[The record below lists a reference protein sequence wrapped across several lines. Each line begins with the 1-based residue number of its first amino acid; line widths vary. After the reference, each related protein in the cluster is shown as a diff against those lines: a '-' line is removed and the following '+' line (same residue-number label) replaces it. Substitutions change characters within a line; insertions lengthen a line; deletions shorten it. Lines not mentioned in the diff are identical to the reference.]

1 MIELIMRSGLG
12 NQMFEYA
19 YTRKIQEKY
28 PDEQIVINTEYM
40 RRYDFRDY
48 SLHHCRLNNRVSVL
62 GDKEAAKEL
71 KRFYTAIPFAFGIDF
86 LGWRLLKKQAI
97 GEKKYIKRSK
107 RGMYY
112 AHRASE
118 SYRIVKSN
126 RKKKYVFGFFQNA
139 NAVEGIEEILR
150 DELEIVTPA
159 SKENEEKLREINSN
173 NAVCVHI
180 RRGDYLNEKWKA
192 LQVCD
197 FEYYNKA
204 IEEAKK
210 EIKDPVFYVFSTGHD
225 DIEWIKENYHF
236 DANIRYVNLD
246 NPDYEELRLM
256 KACKHFIISNS
267 TFSWWAA
274 FLSKST
280 EKIVWVPSVWRRD
293 QPEANDI
300 IPNEWRKIEV

>member
-28 PDEQIVINTEYM
+28 SGEQIVINTEYM
-40 RRYDFRDY
+40 HRNDFREY
-48 SLHHCRLNNRVSVL
+48 SLNHCRLNSNVSVL
-62 GDKEAAKEL
+62 KETDAVKEL
-71 KRFYTAIPFAFGIDF
+71 KKFYFAIPFAFGIDF
-86 LGWRLLKKQAI
+86 LGWRLLKNQAI
-97 GEKKYIKRSK
+97 GEKKYLKRSK

-118 SYRIVKSN
+118 SYSIVKSN
-126 RKKKYVFGFFQNA
+126 RMNKYVFGFFQNA
-139 NAVEGIEEILR
+139 NTVEGIEDILR
-150 DELEIVTPA
+150 DELEIITPA
-159 SKENEEKLREINSN
+159 SKRNIEKLREIEAE

-180 RRGDYLNEKWKA
+180 RRGDYLDEKWKA

-204 IEEAKK
+204 IEEAKSK
-210 EIKDPVFYVFSTGHD
+210 LINPVFFVFSTGHD

-236 DANIRYVNLD
+236 NANIQYVDLD

-274 FLSKST
+274 FLARNTTKN
-280 EKIVWVPSVWRRD
+280 VWVPSVWRKD

-300 IPNEWRKIEV
+300 IPKEWRKIEV